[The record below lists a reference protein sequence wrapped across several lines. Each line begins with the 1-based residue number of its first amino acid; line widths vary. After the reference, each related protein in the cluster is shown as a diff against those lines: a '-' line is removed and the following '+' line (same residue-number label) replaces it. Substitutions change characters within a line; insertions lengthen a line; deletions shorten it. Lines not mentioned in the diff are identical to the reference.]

1 MIGNAASTS
10 SAQIDGRCKF
20 TGPICKVARSL
31 VQASRAK
38 LAANTGVDRETI
50 ETFERG
56 IEIPDG
62 NTVSILKEALEN
74 LGAVFIPEE
83 GANGAGVR
91 LKFSRSVT
99 SRLDNLVN
107 EGSLRWT
114 RLLRQFGGLAKVDQV
129 GFYAASCSIISA
141 VA

>member
-1 MIGNAASTS
+1 M
-10 SAQIDGRCKF
+10 F
-20 TGPICKVARSL
+20 TGPICKAARSI
-31 VQASRAK
+31 VQVSRAK
-38 LAANTGVDRETI
+38 LAANTGVARETI

-56 IEIPDG
+56 IEVPDE

-74 LGAVFIPEE
+74 LGAVFIPED

-107 EGSLRWT
+107 EGGPS
-114 RLLRQFGGLAKVDQV
+114 AKD
-129 GFYAASCSIISA
+129 A
-141 VA
+141 VP